1 MMMLEALRYTL
12 WAMFRLLLMLRYRVR
27 VHGLE
32 RLRDL
37 KGGTVIL
44 PNHPAYIDP
53 PLVFTSLW
61 RDLKPRPLLYEGN
74 FHNPLLAP
82 LMNLMR
88 AVPLPDLERPSAKAR
103 ARTERA
109 IHEVVEGLRKGE
121 NHILWPS
128 GYLWRDGQE
137 RLGGAQALGEILR
150 AVPEANMV
158 LVRTRGLWGSMFS
171 FAPTGSRPNMM
182 RRLRAGFGLLLANV
196 MVFAP
201 RRRVDITVERIDRSR
216 LPGLTRDTLNPW
228 LERWYNEGGPETP
241 TFVPYHF
248 AFGRRTYEFPR
259 GPAADPQLGQVT
271 PETKAEVGQILQRK
285 LKRPLTQAE
294 QQPETVLAQLGMD
307 SLDRMDV
314 TLEVEQRFGFSS
326 DQSPASLGDL
336 WLLAQGLVQKA
347 STRPAPRIWF
357 RSPRGG
363 AQPEILGDTIAE
375 AFVNRALAHPGDV
388 AAADDQAGVLTY
400 GRLLAGALA
409 LSRRFRD
416 LPGTN
421 VGLLLPASVAA
432 DMSLLALQLAGKVP
446 VVLNWTTGPAN
457 LEHACRLLELRDV
470 VTSNVFIDRLE
481 ENLVKAVKSSGAQC
495 VCLEEVREGIHKREL
510 LWTLLGVRLRP
521 GRVRRQVPK
530 VDADQPAVVL
540 FTSGSEKAPK
550 AVPLTHRNLLSNQRA
565 SLSVLGLTRQDS
577 VLGFLPSFH
586 SFGLSVTGLMPL
598 LSGVRVLHH
607 PDPTAATT
615 LARKIALYR
624 PTLMAG
630 TPTFVGAILDRAPG
644 KPEQMQSL
652 RLIFVGAEKCPEE
665 LETRAAQLAR
675 AARLLEGYGITEC
688 SPVIS
693 VNPPAAPRRGTVGQ
707 PLPNVLVSVVEL
719 KDADPVEVGEELPR
733 NQRGMLLVSGP
744 SVFPGYIGQ
753 ADKPPFVERGGKR
766 WYVTGDLA
774 ELDAYGYI
782 KLAGRLKRFLKAG
795 GEMISLPALE
805 EPFARRYPPT
815 EEGPRVAVEGIET
828 PRRLVLFTT
837 EEIDLRQANDLL
849 HQEGFRGIMRFDEV
863 RRLDKIPTLGTGKVD
878 NKALR
883 ALVQEASQPAAVASR

>member
-1 MMMLEALRYTL
+1 
-12 WAMFRLLLMLRYRVR
+12 
-27 VHGLE
+27 
-32 RLRDL
+32 
-37 KGGTVIL
+37 
-44 PNHPAYIDP
+44 
-53 PLVFTSLW
+53 
-61 RDLKPRPLLYEGN
+61 
-74 FHNPLLAP
+74 
-82 LMNLMR
+82 
-88 AVPLPDLERPSAKAR
+88 
-103 ARTERA
+103 
-109 IHEVVEGLRKGE
+109 
-121 NHILWPS
+121 
-128 GYLWRDGQE
+128 
-137 RLGGAQALGEILR
+137 
-150 AVPEANMV
+150 
-158 LVRTRGLWGSMFS
+158 
-171 FAPTGSRPNMM
+171 
-182 RRLRAGFGLLLANV
+182 
-196 MVFAP
+196 
-201 RRRVDITVERIDRSR
+201 
-216 LPGLTRDTLNPW
+216 
-228 LERWYNEGGPETP
+228 
-241 TFVPYHF
+241 
-248 AFGRRTYEFPR
+248 
-259 GPAADPQLGQVT
+259 
-271 PETKAEVGQILQRK
+271 
-285 LKRPLTQAE
+285 
-294 QQPETVLAQLGMD
+294 
-307 SLDRMDV
+307 
-314 TLEVEQRFGFSS
+314 
-326 DQSPASLGDL
+326 
-336 WLLAQGLVQKA
+336 
-347 STRPAPRIWF
+347 
-357 RSPRGG
+357 
-363 AQPEILGDTIAE
+363 
-375 AFVNRALAHPGDV
+375 V

-400 GRLLAGALA
+400 GRLLAGSLA
-409 LSRRFRD
+409 LSRRFHG

-457 LEHACRLLELRDV
+457 LEHACRLLELRHV

-521 GRVRRQVPK
+521 GQVRRQVPK

-630 TPTFVGAILDRAPG
+630 TPTFVSAILDRAAG
-644 KPEQMQSL
+644 KLEQMQSL
-652 RLIFVGAEKCPEE
+652 RLIFVGAEMCPEE
-665 LETRAAQLAR
+665 LETKAAQLAK

-693 VNPPAAPRRGTVGQ
+693 VNPPAAPRHGTVGR
-707 PLPNVLVSVVEL
+707 PLPNVTVSVVEL
-719 KDADPVEVGEELPR
+719 KDADPAEVGEELPR

-774 ELDAYGYI
+774 ELDADGYI

-815 EEGPRVAVEGIET
+815 QEGPRVAVEGSET

-883 ALVQEASQPAAVASR
+883 ALVQETGQPAAVASR